1 MKIQI
6 TPANKKINVYS
17 CHHKKQTVNK
27 SFKLLDYQGVLDYAV
42 SLDDDRYVLS
52 CSYEIIDYAKSVNH
66 VFLKRKIFTFL

>member
-17 CHHKKQTVNK
+17 CHHKKQTINK

-52 CSYEIIDYAKSVNH
+52 CSSKIIDYAKLNNH